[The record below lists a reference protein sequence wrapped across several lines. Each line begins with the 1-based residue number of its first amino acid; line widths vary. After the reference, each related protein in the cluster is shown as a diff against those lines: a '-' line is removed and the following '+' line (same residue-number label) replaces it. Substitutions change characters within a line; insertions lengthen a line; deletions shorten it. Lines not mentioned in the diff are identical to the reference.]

1 MGNEPK
7 DMDMNTTKHLRWI
20 SLAIPFALL
29 APACTEDESAP
40 PEVEDIQQAVAT
52 TSFTA
57 TYTGQ
62 GSNASTC
69 NSSFSITGQEPSGSG
84 TNPVFL
90 YMIGTG
96 ETATNASATAAVAG
110 MAAKGYVAATIA
122 YDSGSFNSCGP
133 LDGKAKCIFDS
144 TSPTSAVAALC
155 ARAKA
160 DCSKGIV
167 VGGFSQGSVLAT
179 QARNFDSR
187 VRAAWGIG
195 DGVEYSIYN
204 LSSCQANGNRSLSSN
219 NLRVDVGQ
227 QDQFVGGGLGL
238 SPGTETNV
246 RSQLQ
251 TLTGLSCGSTATSCL
266 QSNGSGWIIVQNGQ
280 VADASADH
288 CFMRTSG
295 NLCSASQNSLDTNWQ
310 NGTGN
315 WALGASLSWLDGFVT
330 H

>member
-1 MGNEPK
+1 MT
-7 DMDMNTTKHLRWI
+7 TTKHLRWI

-29 APACTEDESAP
+29 VPACAEDESAS
-40 PEVEDIQQAVAT
+40 PEVEDTQQAVST
-52 TSFTA
+52 TGFTA

-62 GSNASTC
+62 GANASTC
-69 NSSFSITGQEPSGSG
+69 NTSFTITGQEPSGSG

-110 MAAKGYVAATIA
+110 MAAKGFVAATIA
-122 YDSGSFNSCGP
+122 YDSGTFNNCGT
-133 LDGKAKCIFDS
+133 LDGKAKCIFNS
-144 TSPTSAVAALC
+144 ASSTSAVAVLC

-179 QARNFDSR
+179 QAKNFDSR
-187 VRAAWGIG
+187 VRAAWGMG
-195 DGVEYSIYN
+195 DGTNYSIFN
-204 LSSCQANGNRSLSSN
+204 LNACQANGNRTLSSN

-227 QDQFVGGGLGL
+227 QDQFVGGGNGFTA
-238 SPGTETNV
+238 GNENNA
-246 RSQLQ
+246 RNQLQ
-251 TLTGLSCGSTATSCL
+251 TLTGLSCGANATSCL

-280 VADASADH
+280 VADGSADH

-295 NLCSASQNSLDTNWQ
+295 TLCSASQNTLDANWKS
-310 NGTGN
+310 GTDN
-315 WALGASLSWLDGFVT
+315 WALGASLTWLDGFVT